1 MARRSWAEKFAD
13 PRPHEV
19 KPCPKDFAD
28 IRRGQLMLL
37 TTPRDVADV
46 IRKIPRGQ
54 ELDMRA
60 LRAQLARAFKADTAC
75 PVVAGIHLRTVAE
88 YAAEQLNHGVAPGA
102 TVPVWRAMPIGSP
115 LWKRIESGRAE
126 LAAQRKSEGLPI

>member
-19 KPCPKDFAD
+19 KTCPKDFAD

-37 TTPRDVADV
+37 TTPRDVAA
-46 IRKIPRGQ
+46 IIWKIPRGQ
-54 ELDMRA
+54 ELDMKA
-60 LRAQLARAFKADTAC
+60 LRAQLATVFKADTAC

-88 YAAEQLNHGVAPGA
+88 FAAEQLSVGVSPSV
-102 TVPVWRAMPIGSP
+102 TVPVWRAMPVSSP
-115 LWKRIESGRAE
+115 LWKRVENGRAE